1 MTGQGHL
8 HYKINAMKKVIPF
21 ISYWL
26 CLLTG
31 LGLIFIGARF
41 FLVPVEAEQ
50 AFGIQVNTG
59 NNFSFHYI
67 KGVRDIFSGLALT
80 ALLLTRQ
87 YRALGIL
94 LLCAVIVPA
103 TDMSIVALQPAFQT
117 TALYPHLSAIIIAI
131 LLSIYYLRVKSE
143 K

>member
-1 MTGQGHL
+1 
-8 HYKINAMKKVIPF
+8 MKKITHTIAF
-21 ISYWL
+21 WL

-41 FLVPVEAEQ
+41 FLVPVDAEH

-67 KGVRDIFSGLALT
+67 KGIRDIFSGLMLT

-94 LLCAVIVPA
+94 SLCAVIIPA
-103 TDMSIVALQPAFQT
+103 TDMSIVASQPTFQT
-117 TALYPHLSAIIIAI
+117 AALYPHLSAVIIAI
-131 LLSIYYLRVKSE
+131 LLAIHYLRVKTI

>member
-1 MTGQGHL
+1 
-8 HYKINAMKKVIPF
+8 MKKLTHTIAF
-21 ISYWL
+21 WI

-41 FLVPVEAEQ
+41 FLVPADAEH

-59 NNFSFHYI
+59 GNFAFHYI
-67 KGVRDIFSGLALT
+67 KGIRDIFFGLVLT
-80 ALLLTRQ
+80 ALLLARQ

-94 LLCAVIVPA
+94 LLCAVIIPA
-103 TDMSIVALQPAFQT
+103 TDMSIVASQSTFK
-117 TALYPHLSAIIIAI
+117 TAVLYPHLSAVIIAI
-131 LLSIYYLRVKSE
+131 LLGIHYLRVKTI